1 MWTYYCVWAC
11 VWVQTAE
18 IFRVHYYFF
27 ALMCLRF
34 CIAFWWSTQPTRI
47 AHTNREAPLREPNAP
62 SEPNRAELVC
72 TWFNP
77 CCPKSLTPHCSRF
90 GSVAAPETRCAE
102 RQTRLRPAGK
112 SNTIFVAFAG
122 KMQFDLYVQLRPSYL
137 DAARARKSH
146 TAARPFQCL
155 WKWVSN
161 FLDVSGYRF
170 SDRVPK
176 TIFQSAK

>member
-122 KMQFDLYVQLRPSYL
+122 KMQFDLYSYSC
-137 DAARARKSH
+137 DWAISMR
-146 TAARPFQCL
+146 
-155 WKWVSN
+155 
-161 FLDVSGYRF
+161 
-170 SDRVPK
+170 RVPENC
-176 TIFQSAK
+176 TPLLVHFNACENERATF